1 MVQMYGRKVE
11 FIKQVRGF
19 MQNNRKKIAWIV
31 GTVVGFL
38 AIMFLVIGL
47 LTLINGT
54 PGAEQTPAAPSTT
67 DEQST
72 DMPATINEA
81 EALKTEAMAAMNDQK
96 FDLAVEKYT
105 AAKGIYEASNDEMHA
120 SDLQMQIDTALAQ
133 KKEVEKIKQQNANN
147 PLRPTNQ

>member
-1 MVQMYGRKVE
+1 
-11 FIKQVRGF
+11 